1 MQAAIHAIRDFPHG
15 PAEIHVVPEIDS
27 YSLNTVTIWSNNKNI
42 VVNESVWKSATMA
55 IQDVGK
61 RVEVLTGYGTGG
73 AVATM
78 IAFLLSNNNS
88 RTVSV
93 VTFGSPPIGDRV
105 FNDIAES
112 VVNLTHVKLAGDPV
126 ATRGFGTMHFT
137 DATVVGHNFPLCT
150 TLLFY
155 KCLATLGNFRSAYT
169 VQTYIDMIATD
180 DFEMLPM

>member
-15 PAEIHVVPEIDS
+15 PAEIHVVPEINN
-27 YSLNTVTIWSNNKNI
+27 YSLDTVTIWSNNKTI

-55 IQDVGK
+55 MQNVGK
-61 RVEVLTGYGTGG
+61 HVEVITGYGTGG

-78 IAFLLSNNNS
+78 IAFLLSNKMS
-88 RTVSV
+88 RGVSV

-112 VVNLTHVKLAGDPV
+112 MVNVTHVKLAGDPV
-126 ATRGFGTMHFT
+126 ATRGFGLMHFT
-137 DATVVGHNFPLCT
+137 DATVVGHNFPWCT
-150 TLLFY
+150 TLLYY
-155 KCLATLGNFRSAYT
+155 KCLASLGNFRSRYT

-180 DFEMLPM
+180 DFEMLPL